1 MGKKAPAQIVIE
13 EEEDDE
19 QFDDF
24 SFEEDSQD
32 DEAPQAV
39 NRVALKKLPIAK
51 QTKGK
56 KDKKKPK
63 KANTVIRGGDIFAE
77 ALPEEEVSDL
87 KTKQAQAV
95 ARENQERE
103 VEEKRQ
109 ELDRRN
115 QRVEREAK
123 RRSANHIIFENKNT
137 GKKYML
143 ANKRTLEHIE
153 PVSSETSA
161 FLRDHLNRL
170 KRVPLNSII

>member
-1 MGKKAPAQIVIE
+1 M
-13 EEEDDE
+13 
-19 QFDDF
+19 
-24 SFEEDSQD
+24 
-32 DEAPQAV
+32 
-39 NRVALKKLPIAK
+39 
-51 QTKGK
+51 
-56 KDKKKPK
+56 
-63 KANTVIRGGDIFAE
+63 IRGGDIFAE

-87 KTKQAQAV
+87 KARQAQAV

-143 ANKRTLEHIE
+143 ANKRTMEHIE
-153 PVSSETSA
+153 PVSSATST
-161 FLRDHLNRL
+161 FLRDYLNRL

>member
-1 MGKKAPAQIVIE
+1 M
-13 EEEDDE
+13 
-19 QFDDF
+19 
-24 SFEEDSQD
+24 
-32 DEAPQAV
+32 
-39 NRVALKKLPIAK
+39 
-51 QTKGK
+51 
-56 KDKKKPK
+56 
-63 KANTVIRGGDIFAE
+63 IRGGDIFAE

-87 KTKQAQAV
+87 KAKQAQAV

-143 ANKRTLEHIE
+143 ANKLTLEYIE